1 MALLERVVVAWKRH
15 GVLDFLGLLGKN
27 IIHTFRH
34 IMRGEFFFDR
44 IHGVNTEGIIQLAD
58 LDVDSENA
66 RHSVHYEPT
75 RQRLAKQIINALPI
89 RHNHFTFLDFGA
101 GKGRVLLI
109 AAKLP
114 FIAVIGIEFS
124 RDLCSVATENIARI
138 AAKNRRAAR
147 IECHYGDATAYPF
160 PDSPMVCYYYNP
172 FDEVLMQVMVDRLG
186 ESLRNN
192 PRDIYVVYVN
202 PLHRTLF
209 DIDDTW
215 KIIQESEYHVVYR
228 AQIIDHNA
236 ASLGTS

>member
-1 MALLERVVVAWKRH
+1 MALLERVVTAWNRH
-15 GVLDFLGLLGKN
+15 GVISFLGLLVKN
-27 IIHTFRH
+27 IIHPLKR
-34 IMRGEFFFDR
+34 IAYGEFFFDR
-44 IHGVNTEGIIQLAD
+44 VHGANTDGIIQVADLNVNTE
-58 LDVDSENA
+58 NA
-66 RHSVHYEPT
+66 KHSAHYEPT
-75 RQRLAKQIINALPI
+75 RQRLAKQIINGLPI
-89 RHNHFTFLDFGA
+89 QHNHFTFLDFGA

-147 IECHYGDATAYPF
+147 IECHYGDATAYPL
-160 PDSPMVCYYYNP
+160 PDSPMVCYFYNP
-172 FDEVLMQVMVDRLG
+172 FDEVLMQVMVDRLA

-202 PLHRTLF
+202 PLHRVLF
-209 DIDDTW
+209 DADRTW
-215 KIIQESEYHVVYR
+215 NVIQEGKNHVTYR
-228 AQIIDHNA
+228 AQIQGHNS